1 MLMEGNNRNV
11 VLVGNNGNVVMVA
24 MLETI
29 EIWLLS
35 VVVKCLKY
43 VFILSLSLLLFLN
56 VNNLCAIFLI
66 HPYLFIFYQLS

>member
-11 VLVGNNGNVVMVA
+11 VLVGNNGNVVMMA

-43 VFILSLSLLLFLN
+43 VSLFLFFHYH
-56 VNNLCAIFLI
+56 CCYF
-66 HPYLFIFYQLS
+66 